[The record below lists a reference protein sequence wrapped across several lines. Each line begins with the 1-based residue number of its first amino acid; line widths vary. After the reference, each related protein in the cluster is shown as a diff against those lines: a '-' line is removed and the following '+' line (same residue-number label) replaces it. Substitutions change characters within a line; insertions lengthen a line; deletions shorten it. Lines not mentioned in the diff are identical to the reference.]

1 MPLVQSIGWPWASLH
16 PGTLRKHLMKITRE
30 FIEQHKTSRGGW
42 RNVQI
47 QALGQ
52 SLPPVSGWIDRAIAA
67 DHTQEALDRFI
78 ASGQRRL
85 SKAERVL
92 IRAEARQQKRAG
104 KVAALQDKLA
114 AGAAAA
120 KAKRPPKAS
129 RSFATAPDFLSS
141 FAWRQLR
148 MQVLQKYGRVCMCCG
163 ASPATGAVMHV
174 DHIKPRRL
182 FPQLAL
188 DIDNLQVLCHE
199 CNHGKGNWDQTDWR
213 PHDDKIDPD
222 VSAWLRSIA
231 REPD

>member
-1 MPLVQSIGWPWASLH
+1 MAQNKGFSGKYGVGLLSMNAF
-16 PGTLRKHLMKITRE
+16 LRTVGL
-30 FIEQHKTSRGGW
+30 
-42 RNVQI
+42 
-47 QALGQ
+47 
-52 SLPPVSGWIDRAIAA
+52 
-67 DHTQEALDRFI
+67 
-78 ASGQRRL
+78 ASGKSKIAVRIDAAFKKHGRPRPTDVPL
-85 SKAERVL
+85 SVYCG
-92 IRAEARQQKRAG
+92 QQKAFILETAKGHYKSNARFADQTTPSSQVAPAYRPYAG
-104 KVAALQDKLA
+104 DVNSDA
-114 AGAAAA
+114 
-120 KAKRPPKAS
+120 
-129 RSFATAPDFLSS
+129 FLSS

-213 PHDDKIDPD
+213 PHDDKIDPE
-222 VSAWLRSIA
+222 VSAWIRSIA